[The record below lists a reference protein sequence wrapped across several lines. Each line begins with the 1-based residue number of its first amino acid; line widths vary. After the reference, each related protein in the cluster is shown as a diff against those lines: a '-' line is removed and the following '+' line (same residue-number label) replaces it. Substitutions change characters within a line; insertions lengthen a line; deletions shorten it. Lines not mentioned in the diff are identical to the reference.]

1 MTTIEDKIKLFSKIV
16 YDKIQKE
23 EQGEIDKF
31 IKEKESV
38 IKEEKIKIQNEE
50 EKVIKEIEKKA
61 ELKANEIIAK
71 EKLIK
76 QQALINLKESIIENI
91 MAEIKDKL
99 ADYTKTQQ
107 YFDYLKKEIQKV
119 MDTLQPG
126 EYSLFLTERDA
137 DKYKDSLNEV
147 MSRHTGFNVSIKIS
161 SVDLIGGFI
170 IENGSG
176 KVRIDNSLL
185 EKLEE
190 NKESVGVKV
199 METVA

>member
-23 EQGEIDKF
+23 EQGEIEKF
-31 IKEKESV
+31 ANEKDIK
-38 IKEEKIKIQNEE
+38 IKEEGIKIQNEE

-61 ELKANEIIAK
+61 ELRANEIIAK

-76 QQALINLKESIIENI
+76 QQALINLKENI
-91 MAEIKDKL
+91 
-99 ADYTKTQQ
+99 
-107 YFDYLKKEIQKV
+107 IQKIMLEV
-119 MDTLQPG
+119 KEKLIEYVKTEQYSSYLTEEILKVISNLQPG
-126 EYSLFLTERDA
+126 EYNLFLTENDIN
-137 DKYKDSLNEV
+137 KYRNSIDGIISNHINFKISL
-147 MSRHTGFNVSIKIS
+147 KIS
-161 SVDLIGGFI
+161 SSDFIGGFL
-170 IENGSG
+170 IEDSIG

-190 NKESVGVKV
+190 SKESVGVKV

>member
-31 IKEKESV
+31 IKEKEIT
-38 IKEEKIKIQNEE
+38 IKNEKAKIQNEE
-50 EKVIKEIEKKA
+50 DKVIKEIEKKA
-61 ELKANEIIAK
+61 ELKANEIVAK

-76 QQALINLKESIIENI
+76 QQELINLKENIIENI
-91 MAEIKDKL
+91 MTEIKDQL
-99 ADYTKTQQ
+99 AEYTKTQQ
-107 YFDYLKKEIQKV
+107 YFDYLKKEILNILN
-119 MDTLQPG
+119 TLQPG
-126 EYSLFLTERDA
+126 EYYLFLTERDVN
-137 DKYKDSLNEV
+137 KYKDSLNPIL
-147 MSRHTGFNVSIKIS
+147 SDYNGFNVLIKTS

-170 IENGSG
+170 IKNSNG
-176 KVRIDNSLL
+176 KVRIDNSIL

>member
-38 IKEEKIKIQNEE
+38 IKDEKVKIQNEE

-99 ADYTKTQQ
+99 SDYTKTQQ
-107 YFDYLKKEIQKV
+107 YFDYLKKEIEKV

-126 EYSLFLTERDA
+126 EYSLFLTERDG

-147 MSRHTGFNVSIKIS
+147 ISKHNGFNVSIKIS
-161 SVDLIGGFI
+161 SVNLIGGFI

>member
-31 IKEKESV
+31 IKEKEIA
-38 IKEEKIKIQNEE
+38 IKDEKIKIQNEE
-50 EKVIKEIEKKA
+50 EKIIKEIEKKA

-76 QQALINLKESIIENI
+76 QQELINLKESIIKNI
-91 MAEIKDKL
+91 MTEIKNQL
-99 ADYTKTQQ
+99 AEYTKTQQ
-107 YFDYLKKEIQKV
+107 YFDYLKKEILNILN
-119 MDTLQPG
+119 TLQPG
-126 EYSLFLTERDA
+126 EYNLFLTERDA

-147 MSRHTGFNVSIKIS
+147 LTNHNEFNVLIKIS

-170 IENGSG
+170 IENSNG
-176 KVRIDNSLL
+176 KLRIDNSLL